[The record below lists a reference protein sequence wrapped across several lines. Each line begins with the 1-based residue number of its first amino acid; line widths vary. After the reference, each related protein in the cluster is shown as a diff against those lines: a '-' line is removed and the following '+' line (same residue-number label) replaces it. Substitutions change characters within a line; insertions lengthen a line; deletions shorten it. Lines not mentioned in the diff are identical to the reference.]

1 MSRAPKLGPIGR
13 LGRYAAT
20 RRRGIFFAWALI
32 AVGLGL
38 LAPRV
43 ETALSG
49 AGWEAKGSESVRTRD
64 QLQREFGGVG
74 AYALQVAVHSSGAG
88 ASAPRLQRSVA
99 GVEGV
104 LAADP
109 AVGAVIPPRP
119 GASISADG
127 LTAIVVGTAARG
139 PNEMVAAADR
149 LRPEIA
155 TAAGPGIEANLTGA
169 AAMWADFNE
178 ANREAMLKS
187 ELISWPVT
195 LAILVLAFGSLVAA
209 GLPLMLTITGLVAS
223 TGVLYLGSP
232 ITPCSPVAS
241 ITRWVALPQSI
252 ATTSVFAGSSLSIRC
267 FMNNLPL

>member
-1 MSRAPKLGPIGR
+1 MGTARKLGPTGQ

-20 RRRGIFFAWALI
+20 HRQGVFLTWALI

-49 AGWEAKGSESVRTRD
+49 AGWEGNGSEAVRARG
-64 QLQREFGGVG
+64 QIQREFGGAG
-74 AYALQVAVHSSGAG
+74 SYALQVPVHSSGAG
-88 ASAPRLQRSVA
+88 ASAPRLRRTVA
-99 GVEGV
+99 RVERV
-104 LAADP
+104 LDAAP
-109 AVGAVIPPRP
+109 EVGAVIPSHP

-155 TAAGPGIEANLTGA
+155 AVAGPGIEANLTGA

-223 TGVLYLGSP
+223 AGVLYLGAP
-232 ITPCSPVAS
+232 DLPDLHLCE
-241 ITRWVALPQSI
+241 ALL
-252 ATTSVFAGSSLSIRC
+252 SLVCARARG
-267 FMNNLPL
+267 